1 MYPELFRI
9 PVLDWPISTFG
20 VMMACGFL
28 ASWWIVG
35 KRFEEHGM
43 DPELSST
50 IVLYAALGG
59 IVGSKLYF
67 AIDVGFVRGQGEFMD
82 LLLDR
87 AGITWYGGLL
97 GGILA
102 TTIGTRVHEIPTRLV
117 ASAVAA
123 AAPFGQALGRV
134 GCFLV
139 GDDYGGRTK
148 GWWAVSF
155 PDPKAAMPTID
166 PVTREIFTVHAT
178 QLYEV
183 AWLVPVGIFLWSRR
197 KKSNCLFGEY
207 LMLAAIGR
215 FAIEFVRVNPE
226 AGLGLTSAQ
235 WIGIGLFA
243 SGAALWVYYRDKPE
257 PVPPHP

>member
-9 PVLDWPISTFG
+9 PFIDFPVSSFG
-20 VMMACGFL
+20 VMVALGFV

-35 KRFEEHGM
+35 KRFEEHGL
-43 DPELSST
+43 DPELAST
-50 IVLYAALGG
+50 IVLYASIGG
-59 IVGSKLYF
+59 ILGAKLYF
-67 AIDVGFVRGQGEFMD
+67 AIDVGIVRGHGFMD
-82 LLLDR
+82 MLLDR
-87 AGITWYGGLL
+87 AGLTWYGGLL
-97 GGILA
+97 GGILC
-102 TTIGTRVHEIPTRLV
+102 TTIGTRIHEIPTRLV

-123 AAPFGQALGRV
+123 AAPFGQALGRI

-139 GDDYGGRTK
+139 GDDYGARSE
-148 GWWAVSF
+148 GWWAVAF
-155 PDPKAAMPTID
+155 PKGAPPTL
-166 PVTREIFTVHAT
+166 VERTGEVFSVHPT

-183 AWLVPVGIFLWSRR
+183 AWLLPVGILLWSRR

-215 FAIEFVRVNPE
+215 FGVEFLRVNPP

-235 WIGIGLFA
+235 WIAVGLLV

-257 PVPPHP
+257 PVLTST

>member
-9 PVLDWPISTFG
+9 PYLDFPISSFG
-20 VMMACGFL
+20 VLMALGFL

-50 IVLYAALGG
+50 IVLYAAIGG
-59 IVGSKLYF
+59 IMGAKLYY
-67 AIDVGFVRGQGEFMD
+67 AVDVGLVRGEGDFLGK
-82 LLLDR
+82 LLSR
-87 AGITWYGGLL
+87 GGITWYGGLL
-97 GGILA
+97 GGILC
-102 TTIGTRVHEIPTRLV
+102 TTIGTRIHEIPTRLV

-139 GDDYGGRTK
+139 GDDYGARTE
-148 GWWAVSF
+148 GWWAVAF
-155 PDPKAAMPTID
+155 PKGAPQTID
-166 PVTREIFTVHAT
+166 PVSGEVFSVHAT

-183 AWLVPVGIFLWSRR
+183 AWLVPVGLFLWSRR
-197 KKSNCLFGEY
+197 KRSNCLFGEY

-215 FAIEFVRVNPE
+215 FGVEFVRVNPE

-235 WIGIGLFA
+235 WIAVGLFA
-243 SGAALWVYYRDKPE
+243 AGAALWVYYRDKPE
-257 PVPPHP
+257 PLPSSA